1 MSSDPSQSAAQAASR
16 QDRAAQEKWR
26 AKIQEGALTGYEE
39 RNTKWDVEYEGK
51 DAVGTLVRPF
61 EPGWGDSRSLPGKML
76 GETAM
81 QSVARGMGRNLPH
94 SGMGDGKTVFKTDE
108 DPDRLKRMIAEEAAK
123 DGVPTVTGHGEDWM
137 SPTQKKQA
145 RHLAK
150 MERRYPGSP
159 VMKGGKF
166 DTSTVTSRASPKRSS
181 RARQPMSGEEYLAL
195 ASMPRSRDK
204 PLVNQGAN
212 AMLDRVGPNI
222 LSGPIPRDGIAT
234 DVYEERTRTRL
245 HHMGWS
251 DILGETEE
259 RPDEIANGIDHLDKL
274 EHLGKSDKDLR
285 FTAGFTGNEGLYN
298 AKLDVT
304 Q

>member
-108 DPDRLKRMIAEEAAK
+108 DHAVI
-123 DGVPTVTGHGEDWM
+123 
-137 SPTQKKQA
+137 
-145 RHLAK
+145 
-150 MERRYPGSP
+150 
-159 VMKGGKF
+159 
-166 DTSTVTSRASPKRSS
+166 
-181 RARQPMSGEEYLAL
+181 
-195 ASMPRSRDK
+195 
-204 PLVNQGAN
+204 
-212 AMLDRVGPNI
+212 
-222 LSGPIPRDGIAT
+222 
-234 DVYEERTRTRL
+234 
-245 HHMGWS
+245 
-251 DILGETEE
+251 
-259 RPDEIANGIDHLDKL
+259 
-274 EHLGKSDKDLR
+274 
-285 FTAGFTGNEGLYN
+285 
-298 AKLDVT
+298 
-304 Q
+304 